1 MSLLPYLCPDSS
13 PLRRRE
19 SREGRRIP
27 RTSTTPKPRG
37 RCRAKYDDEK
47 AAKDDAFRAQVRRR
61 SREGRCRASVRRQES
76 REGRRIPRTSTT
88 PKPRRSMPRTSTTT
102 KPRGRCRAKYDDE
115 KAAKDDAFRA
125 QVRRRSREGRCRA
138 KYDDEKAA
146 KDDEFRA
153 RVRRQSR
160 EGGAAQS
167 TTTRKP
173 RRTTHSAHKYDA
185 EAAKVDA
192 AQSTTTRKPR
202 RTTNSAH
209 EYDAKAAREVPR
221 KVRRRESR
229 EGRRIPRTSTT
240 PKPRRTTNSAHEY
253 DAKAAKDDAA
263 QTYDEEKAAKD
274 EFRALCHLCPPM
286 PPMPLMLSS
295 SLFPGAV
302 HHFPPLLPSSPFAP
316 LFFFLF
322 SGVCLRA
329 FCWERTLLFGGVW
342 RFPPSS
348 GVGER
353 SGHPSGCFFE
363 AAGIYHRV
371 TCTAAI
377 LDSK

>member
-1 MSLLPYLCPDSS
+1 MHSAHKYDAEAAREVPRKV
-13 PLRRRE
+13 RRRE

-61 SREGRCRASVRRQES
+61 SREGRCRA
-76 REGRRIPRTSTT
+76 
-88 PKPRRSMPRTSTTT
+88 
-102 KPRGRCRAKYDDE
+102 KYDDE

-125 QVRRRSREGRCRA
+125 QVRRRSREG
-138 KYDDEKAA
+138 
-146 KDDEFRA
+146 
-153 RVRRQSR
+153 
-160 EGGAAQS
+160 GAAQS

-173 RRTTHSAHKYDA
+173 RRTTH
-185 EAAKVDA
+185 
-192 AQSTTTRKPR
+192 
-202 RTTNSAH
+202 
-209 EYDAKAAREVPR
+209 
-221 KVRRRESR
+221 
-229 EGRRIPRTSTT
+229 
-240 PKPRRTTNSAHEY
+240 SAHEY